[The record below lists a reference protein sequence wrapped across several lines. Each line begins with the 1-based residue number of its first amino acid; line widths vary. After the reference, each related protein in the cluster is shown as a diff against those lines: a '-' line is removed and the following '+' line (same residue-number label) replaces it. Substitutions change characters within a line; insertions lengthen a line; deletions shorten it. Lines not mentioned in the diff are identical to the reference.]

1 MARVCEEAGTRM
13 VRAGLIDD
21 VADLHLLSQEELMN
35 SLSARRPAGSVLDRV
50 ARQDTPPL
58 PTTFRLT
65 SEGAIVP
72 EASDDASEGRGAGGG
87 RGKGTVCVDVDMVK
101 AGDVLVVRTLDPDL
115 APVLPGLGG
124 LVSETGSVLSH
135 LAILA
140 REFGIPTVVNVAGAL
155 NRYPQG
161 ATVVVDGSSGEVT
174 TLEGAAE

>member
-1 MARVCEEAGTRM
+1 MLRV
-13 VRAGLIDD
+13 GLIND
-21 VADLHLLSQEELMN
+21 VADLHLLSQEELTN
-35 SLSARRPAGSVLDRV
+35 SLSARRAPSSALDRV
-50 ARQDTPPL
+50 ARQETPPL

-65 SEGAIVP
+65 AEGAIVP
-72 EASDDASEGRGAGGG
+72 EASGDTSDGRGAGGG
-87 RGKGTVCVDVDMVK
+87 RGKGTVCVNADSVK

-155 NRYPQG
+155 DRYPHG

-174 TLEGAAE
+174 TLEGDT